1 VGFRSKTSVKQWSSA
16 RDVSTQAGKRTRI
29 SPKMGGGRDLHPREN
44 INFTTILGGKIVK
57 IEGERAKN

>member
-1 VGFRSKTSVKQWSSA
+1 
-16 RDVSTQAGKRTRI
+16 
-29 SPKMGGGRDLHPREN
+29 MGGGRDLHPREN